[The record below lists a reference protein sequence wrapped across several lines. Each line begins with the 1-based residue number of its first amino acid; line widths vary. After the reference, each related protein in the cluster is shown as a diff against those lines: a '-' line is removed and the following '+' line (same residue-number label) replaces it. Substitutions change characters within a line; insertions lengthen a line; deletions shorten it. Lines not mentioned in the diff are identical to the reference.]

1 MATRAIQ
8 NGNLLINLIHM
19 HTKAPIHH
27 HDHKPTHSL
36 PHTWQIKQYTC
47 TDSHYIVIYN
57 PQSIHKFTQNP
68 QPIHKSTNPRP
79 HWSWLFTKHQS
90 HIQVHPN
97 KPNPYPSPT
106 AKDNN
111 PSPKPNPKP
120 KHRFTTDH
128 TIPNSPFKVEW
139 EKKIEKW
146 KTERKRE
153 ESSREGERKVERE
166 REARLGLAEPK
177 TSINGGGGERRLR
190 CMVPMREQWPW
201 PWRSWSEPWDR
212 VRLEG
217 EWKERNEEEGKGGRL
232 EKNEK
237 ERDGSGQPD
246 PVLKVKPYP
255 VQWWTGL
262 PPPLT
267 Q

>member
-1 MATRAIQ
+1 MHFYDSVITLLWISGEYTGTYKYWEWIKRTDMATRAIQ

-27 HDHKPTHSL
+27 HDHKPTHGL
-36 PHTWQIKQYTC
+36 PHTWQIKQY

-57 PQSIHKFTQNP
+57 PQSIHGFTQNP

-97 KPNPYPSPT
+97 KPNSYPSPT

-166 REARLGLAEPK
+166 RER
-177 TSINGGGGERRLR
+177 
-190 CMVPMREQWPW
+190 Q
-201 PWRSWSEPWDR
+201 
-212 VRLEG
+212 
-217 EWKERNEEEGKGGRL
+217 
-232 EKNEK
+232 
-237 ERDGSGQPD
+237 GSA
-246 PVLKVKPYP
+246 
-255 VQWWTGL
+255 L
-262 PPPLT
+262 PSQKPPLMVAVVSGACGAWC
-267 Q
+267 QWENNDLGHGGLGPSREIEWD

>member
-1 MATRAIQ
+1 MAYVEFFYLFYSINLNWFWFWCIISFWVLQIWVSLFVVGFQIFNFDSVSHSLTSSLYAFLWLCTYKYWEWIKRTDMATRAIQ

-27 HDHKPTHSL
+27 DDHKPTHGL

-57 PQSIHKFTQNP
+57 PQSIHGFTQNP

-111 PSPKPNPKP
+111 PSPKPNPWP
-120 KHRFTTDH
+120 IHGFT
-128 TIPNSPFKVEW
+128 
-139 EKKIEKW
+139 KI
-146 KTERKRE
+146 
-153 ESSREGERKVERE
+153 
-166 REARLGLAEPK
+166 
-177 TSINGGGGERRLR
+177 
-190 CMVPMREQWPW
+190 
-201 PWRSWSEPWDR
+201 
-212 VRLEG
+212 
-217 EWKERNEEEGKGGRL
+217 
-232 EKNEK
+232 
-237 ERDGSGQPD
+237 
-246 PVLKVKPYP
+246 
-255 VQWWTGL
+255 
-262 PPPLT
+262 
-267 Q
+267 